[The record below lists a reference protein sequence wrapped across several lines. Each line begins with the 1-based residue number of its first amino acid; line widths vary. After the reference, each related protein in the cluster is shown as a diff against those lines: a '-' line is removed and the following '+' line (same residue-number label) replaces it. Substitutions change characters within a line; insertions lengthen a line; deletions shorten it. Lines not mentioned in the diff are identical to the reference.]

1 LVADDV
7 HHLGDEQV
15 KLRPTADHQ
24 TPPTPPGLVLRA
36 VAVATPAQG
45 GAVLDAAVS
54 RR

>member
-36 VAVATPAQG
+36 VAVTAPAQR